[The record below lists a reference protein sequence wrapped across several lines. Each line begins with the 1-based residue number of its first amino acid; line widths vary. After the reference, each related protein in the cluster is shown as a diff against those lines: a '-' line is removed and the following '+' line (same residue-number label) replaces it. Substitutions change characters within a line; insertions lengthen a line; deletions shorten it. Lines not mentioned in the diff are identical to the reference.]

1 MKSLLK
7 TRTKGGTDDEA
18 LAMIGQLISSKTSPE
33 KSFEL
38 KLEDTAL
45 DHQEKSGK
53 GDKDPHSIE
62 GLSMS
67 PVDML
72 QAGYG

>member
-7 TRTKGGTDDEA
+7 TRTQNGTDEEA
-18 LAMIGQLISSKTSPE
+18 LTMVGQLVSSKTSPE

-45 DHQEKSGK
+45 DHQEKAAK
-53 GDKDPHSIE
+53 GSKDPHSVS
-62 GLSMS
+62 GLDMN

-72 QAGYG
+72 

>member
-18 LAMIGQLISSKTSPE
+18 LAMIGQLVSSKTSPE

-45 DHQEKSGK
+45 DH
-53 GDKDPHSIE
+53 
-62 GLSMS
+62 
-67 PVDML
+67 
-72 QAGYG
+72 

>member
-18 LAMIGQLISSKTSPE
+18 KVMIGQLISSKTSPE

-45 DHQEKSGK
+45 DH
-53 GDKDPHSIE
+53 
-62 GLSMS
+62 
-67 PVDML
+67 
-72 QAGYG
+72 